1 MKNSTG
7 NSSTSSIERA
17 ARRVARVK
25 KMRQLQAR
33 IAPPVRLVDQTPSQ
47 THTQISG
54 RSEKTA
60 AAFKAYLAAGLEDAQ
75 LAAVAHGYSLT
86 ERSMHK
92 IYLRLIEV
100 GMDRWVRGQHV
111 ALSSIATPETLLY
124 IARSR
129 QRNRDWNTIA
139 QGLGKFFAREVRPQ
153 ELLANA

>member
-1 MKNSTG
+1 MGS
-7 NSSTSSIERA
+7 SSTSSIERA
-17 ARRVARVK
+17 QRRVTRIK

-33 IAPPVRLVDQTPSQ
+33 IAPPVRLVDQHPSQ
-47 THTQISG
+47 TRTEVSG

-86 ERSMHK
+86 ERSLHK
-92 IYLRLIEV
+92 IYLRLIEA

-111 ALSSIATPETLLY
+111 ALASIATPETLLY

-129 QRNRDWNTIA
+129 QRKRDWATIA
-139 QGLGKFFAREVRPQ
+139 QGLGKFYANEVQPQ